1 MSLGAA
7 QGTELQTAHP
17 LPKGPSSQ
25 PVGLSGTCWRASSC
39 VRGQVTGL
47 LTRKGPQGQLHLL
60 LARSLGSG
68 RGAHTQW
75 EPSVWSRL
83 LPNLEQPLHQPAA
96 AWSHLLMRLP
106 GGKDW
111 VQPLS
116 WEGEHIA
123 PTTTGQPRDRTD
135 VVASLR
141 GSGSP
146 VQIPYVPVLPDLAAV
161 TQLSEGPPGALLTSS
176 TNMWGTRPGLP
187 VLRPSEP
194 HHPYSGPS
202 PWCLLPGEGRVAPT
216 GEGIRSS
223 PITSDFPMQEAGCSW
238 RGSCEL
244 KRTTVLSEGQER
256 RDGVAGP
263 FWAVGSVARVLH
275 LHPTSC

>member
-25 PVGLSGTCWRASSC
+25 PVGLSGTCWRARSC

-47 LTRKGPQGQLHLL
+47 SRTLDQEGSSGPAPSATCQELGVWE
-60 LARSLGSG
+60 RSPYPV
-68 RGAHTQW
+68 GAQRMVPASPKPGAAPAPACGCL
-75 EPSVWSRL
+75 EPSA
-83 LPNLEQPLHQPAA
+83 HAA
-96 AWSHLLMRLP
+96 PRREGLGAA
-106 GGKDW
+106 
-111 VQPLS
+111 LS

-123 PTTTGQPRDRTD
+123 PTTTTTTGQPRDRTD

-176 TNMWGTRPGLP
+176 TNWPAMWGTRPGLP

-223 PITSDFPMQEAGCSW
+223 PITSNFPMREAGCSW

-244 KRTTVLSEGQER
+244 KRTTVLSEGQGR
-256 RDGVAGP
+256 RDGVAGT
-263 FWAVGSVARVLH
+263 FWAVGSVA
-275 LHPTSC
+275 